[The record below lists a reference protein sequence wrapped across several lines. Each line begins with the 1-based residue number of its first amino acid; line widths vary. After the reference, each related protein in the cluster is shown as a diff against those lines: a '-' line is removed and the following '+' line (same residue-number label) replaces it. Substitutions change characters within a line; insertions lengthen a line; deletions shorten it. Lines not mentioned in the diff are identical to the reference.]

1 MNASR
6 KRNPLLPWLISLPI
20 VVVAVAY
27 VGYRFA
33 TLDCGVPAISE
44 LLVLGVLPVIY
55 MVLMY
60 LTFKSQD

>member
-6 KRNPLLPWLISLPI
+6 KRNPLLPWLIGLPI

-33 TLDCGVPAISE
+33 MLDCDVPAISE
-44 LLVLGVLPVIY
+44 FLVLGVLPLIY
-55 MVLMY
+55 LILMY

>member
-1 MNASR
+1 MQASP

-20 VVVAVAY
+20 ILVAVAY

-33 TLDCGVPAISE
+33 TLDCAVPAISE
-44 LLVLGVLPVIY
+44 FLVLGALPLIY
-55 MVLMY
+55 LVLMY